1 MFYIIIIKTLNEN
14 GEIPNSFAFSVSL
27 NVDHQ
32 SVVGVIKSLETDLLI
47 KTEQLS
53 EQFWELS
60 EEAQSVIEVGSP
72 GKNFMVSECVMNRN
86 PCHEVYSC

>member
-1 MFYIIIIKTLNEN
+1 MNEN
-14 GEIPNSFAFSVSL
+14 GEIPNSFTFSESL
-27 NVDHQ
+27 KVDHQ

-60 EEAQSVIEVGSP
+60 EEALSVIEQGSP
-72 GKNFMVSECVMNRN
+72 GRRLKG
-86 PCHEVYSC
+86 

>member
-1 MFYIIIIKTLNEN
+1 MNEN
-14 GEIPNSFAFSVSL
+14 GEIPNSFTFSESL
-27 NVDHQ
+27 KVDHQ

-60 EEAQSVIEVGSP
+60 KEALSVIEQGSP
-72 GKNFMVSECVMNRN
+72 GR
-86 PCHEVYSC
+86 

>member
-1 MFYIIIIKTLNEN
+1 MNEN
-14 GEIPNSFAFSVSL
+14 GEIPNSFTFSESL
-27 NVDHQ
+27 KVDHQ

-60 EEAQSVIEVGSP
+60 EEALSVIEQGSP
-72 GKNFMVSECVMNRN
+72 GRWLKGWKGLIYRN
-86 PCHEVYSC
+86 PCHEVYSYWRYYQW